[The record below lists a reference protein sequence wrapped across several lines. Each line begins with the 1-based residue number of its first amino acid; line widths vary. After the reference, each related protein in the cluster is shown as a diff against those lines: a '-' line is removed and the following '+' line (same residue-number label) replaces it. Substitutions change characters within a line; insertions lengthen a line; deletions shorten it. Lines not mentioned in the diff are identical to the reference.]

1 MNFQPSN
8 PPALNPVT
16 NCASSALSSSWHI
29 PQSGRS
35 SNGADFFSLFP
46 SNLFKL
52 EYRNQYN
59 ISSSLG
65 TGSSQNPPNQNPLS
79 MQFCTNGRLN
89 ENSFKIALKPQNTLK
104 QTSHNQTSSAAAA
117 ASIGSVP
124 STVTS
129 TNPKTPSPRTH
140 DVRFQYINPYKY

>member
-1 MNFQPSN
+1 MV
-8 PPALNPVT
+8 L
-16 NCASSALSSSWHI
+16 
-29 PQSGRS
+29 
-35 SNGADFFSLFP
+35 
-46 SNLFKL
+46 K
-52 EYRNQYN
+52 
-59 ISSSLG
+59 ISKISIG
-65 TGSSQNPPNQNPLS
+65 SQNLPNQNPLA

-104 QTSHNQTSSAAAA
+104 QSSLNQSSS

-140 DVRFQYINPYKY
+140 DVR